1 MFEKV
6 FLEGNDKI
14 QQKLERHMSSREDR
28 IYLYA
33 DANDLERH
41 WWCKEKKKKVDT
53 KSLKRKANQ
62 RFRVR
67 LKEFDFYWTVDSIH
81 TSWGKIE
88 NISKDPLFMSSVKTN
103 YGFVNTVEENPAQ
116 EISNAIFDSCI
127 FKLKIKVRAIIGK
140 IIHCSFILI
149 MSLSNDLKWNST
161 FLLFNSSS
169 LYQLFNSS
177 ISAKF

>member
-1 MFEKV
+1 MRKFSLREVTKY
-6 FLEGNDKI
+6 
-14 QQKLERHMSSREDR
+14 SRNWKDTWVQGKTEYICMLMQWFR
-28 IYLYA
+28 ETLTM
-33 DANDLERH
+33 LR
-41 WWCKEKKKKVDT
+41 KKKVDT

-62 RFRVR
+62 RFRAQ

-88 NISKDPLFMSSVKTN
+88 NISKDPLFISSVKTN

-116 EISNAIFDSCI
+116 EISNTIFDSCI
-127 FKLKIKVRAIIGK
+127 FKFKIKVRAITGK

-161 FLLFNSSS
+161 FLPFNSSS